1 MHVMRLFQLEP
12 PIFVSFSDDRTG
24 KLVDL
29 PLTLPDPLY
38 RHISDQTIITV
49 SNKPINSTNSS
60 MINVFIQ
67 GVIQNVEL
75 KKQSMTVELAENI
88 SQVASRILE
97 MTFPDC
103 HIPSDTHIRLRCHK
117 DGNPGPPL
125 VFDRTISDSPLTNG
139 DTLLVEEGAPV
150 PSGHIAVYY
159 AMTDCPTLSI
169 VCRCNTTI
177 DEAIKAM
184 VDNSKLEK
192 ASEYH
197 LMQHDW
203 MGEPS
208 EVLYNTHHTLAKA
221 RIKNGDTVTLV
232 TGKAPPKD
240 QIVVNIHWRTEE
252 ISLSYMDWLVSSM
265 GEISLDETTEK
276 REPLK
281 SDYLVAPI
289 AISLDATIQELK
301 LLVGDTIPDHNAETV
316 NHIRLRM
323 MSQGNI
329 PGQIFKS
336 QNKTLRTYKLKNG
349 ANLCMEVTKEP
360 EYLRLVFLFCNSY
373 LAGLQ
378 K

>member
-1 MHVMRLFQLEP
+1 
-12 PIFVSFSDDRTG
+12 
-24 KLVDL
+24 
-29 PLTLPDPLY
+29 
-38 RHISDQTIITV
+38 
-49 SNKPINSTNSS
+49 
-60 MINVFIQ
+60 
-67 GVIQNVEL
+67 
-75 KKQSMTVELAENI
+75 
-88 SQVASRILE
+88 
-97 MTFPDC
+97 
-103 HIPSDTHIRLRCHK
+103 
-117 DGNPGPPL
+117 
-125 VFDRTISDSPLTNG
+125 
-139 DTLLVEEGAPV
+139 
-150 PSGHIAVYY
+150 
-159 AMTDCPTLSI
+159 
-169 VCRCNTTI
+169 
-177 DEAIKAM
+177 
-184 VDNSKLEK
+184 
-192 ASEYH
+192 
-197 LMQHDW
+197 MQHDW